1 MRILDGQAA
10 DAFVTNLENRG
21 SRLDEVEPAVRRI
34 VEDVRRNKDRA
45 LVKYAHELD
54 GLGSAQP
61 LQVCESE
68 MKDAW
73 KHAPVQ
79 LQTALRKAAN
89 NIRQFC
95 EWQNQRT
102 GPNLATEFLSGSWF
116 ARLILLAATFLVD
129 DFPSSQ
135 PC

>member
-95 EWQNQRT
+95 EWQKPKDWTKSRN
-102 GPNLATEFLSGSWF
+102 
-116 ARLILLAATFLVD
+116 
-129 DFPSSQ
+129 
-135 PC
+135 